1 MPVRAIIFDLDGLMV
16 DSEPLAKQAWR
27 MLLARFGHVL
37 DENSINA
44 LFGLRLADS
53 SRLIKERFALP
64 LSAKQVAT
72 EKSKL
77 LRNLLLD
84 GNLCTMPGLFDLLRA
99 VDARGLV
106 RAVATSSGRDWALYA
121 LQIIGAEHGFAA
133 IITSDRVQ
141 NSKPAP
147 DIYLAAAEALSLP
160 PSACLALEDSP
171 HGVQAAKTAGMR
183 CVAVPNEMTAKL
195 DLSAADWLFPSLMAV
210 TAELDRLVK
219 N

>member
-1 MPVRAIIFDLDGLMV
+1 MPVQAIIFDLDGLMV

-27 MLLARFGHVL
+27 IFLARFGHVL

-53 SRLIKERFALP
+53 SRLIKERFDLS
-64 LSAKQVAT
+64 LSAKQVAA
-72 EKSKL
+72 EKSKI
-77 LRNLLLD
+77 LRDLLLD
-84 GNLCTMPGLFDLLRA
+84 GKLCTMPGLFDLLRA
-99 VDARGLV
+99 VDARGLA
-106 RAVATSSGRDWALYA
+106 RAVATSSGRDWALFA
-121 LQIIGAEHGFAA
+121 LQTVGAEGGFAA
-133 IITSDRVQ
+133 IVTGDRVQ

-147 DIYLAAAEALSLP
+147 DLYLTAAKALSVP

-171 HGVQAAKTAGMR
+171 YGVQAAKTAGMR

-210 TAELDRLVK
+210 TAQLDRLVE